1 MFEELLIRPL
11 YNGFVFLIDIVP
23 GGEVGLAIIL
33 LTLIV
38 RAVFYPA
45 FAASIRT
52 QIAMS
57 AIQPEVDEIN
67 RKYKDDTQERARRT
81 MALFKEKKVR
91 PLAGLLALLVQI
103 PIFIALY
110 FVFFR
115 EGLPNIEMDL
125 LYSFVSVPAIVQTNF
140 FGFVDLLANH
150 NIFLAALVGGTQYL
164 VTKLSLAR
172 TPKRTGASPEVEMTH
187 KLQRSLMLYMLPG
200 LMTVLTYTFPAGVG
214 LYFLTGNVVSLAQEF
229 YIKRQ
234 NHFT

>member
-1 MFEELLIRPL
+1 MFEDLLIKPL
-11 YNGFVFLIDIVP
+11 YNGFVFLIDVVP
-23 GGEVGLAIIL
+23 GGDVGLAIIT

-52 QIAMS
+52 QLAM
-57 AIQPEVDEIN
+57 AAVQPEIDEIN
-67 RKYKDDTQERARRT
+67 RKYKDNREERARRT

-91 PLAGLLALLVQI
+91 PLAGLIALLVQI

-115 EGLPNIEMDL
+115 EGLPNIDLSL
-125 LYSFVSVPAIVQTNF
+125 LYSFVEVPAMVQTNF
-140 FGFVDLLANH
+140 LGFVDLLAIH
-150 NIFLAALVGGTQYL
+150 NAPLAAIVGGTQYL

-172 TPKRTGASPEVEMTH
+172 TPAKAATPEAEMAH
-187 KLQRSLMLYMLPG
+187 SLQRTLMLYMLPG
-200 LMTVLTYTFPAGVG
+200 LMTVLTYFFPAGVG
-214 LYFLTGNVVSLAQEF
+214 LYFLTGNVVSILQEM

-234 NHFT
+234 NHAL

>member
-1 MFEELLIRPL
+1 MFEELLIKPL
-11 YNGFVFLIDIVP
+11 YNGFVFLIDLMP
-23 GGEVGLAIIL
+23 GGDVGLAIIV

-38 RAVFYPA
+38 RAIFYPA

-52 QIAMS
+52 QMAMA
-57 AIQPEVDEIN
+57 AIQPEIDEIN
-67 RKYKDDTQERARRT
+67 NKYKDNIEERARRT

-115 EGLPNIEMDL
+115 EGLPTIDTAL
-125 LYSFVSVPAIVQTNF
+125 LYSFVSVPAMVQTTF
-140 FGFVDLLANH
+140 LGFIDLLATH
-150 NIFLAALVGGTQYL
+150 NIALAAAVGGTQYL

-172 TPKRTGASPEVEMTH
+172 TPAKVATPEAQMAH
-187 KLQRSLMLYMLPG
+187 SMQRSLMLYFLPG
-200 LMTVLTYTFPAGVG
+200 LMTVLSYAFPAGVG
-214 LYFLTGNVVSLAQEF
+214 LYFATGNVISIAQEF

-234 NHFT
+234 NNLA

>member
-1 MFEELLIRPL
+1 MFEDLLIKPL
-11 YNGFVFLIDIVP
+11 YNGFVYLIGIVP
-23 GGEVGLAIIL
+23 GGDVGLAIIV

-52 QIAMS
+52 QLAMA
-57 AIQPEVDEIN
+57 AIQPDVDEIN
-67 RKYKDDTQERARRT
+67 RKYKDNREERARRT

-115 EGLPNIEMDL
+115 EGLPNIDLSL
-125 LYSFVSVPAIVQTNF
+125 LYSFMEVPATVQTNF
-140 FGFVDLLANH
+140 LGYVDLLAIH
-150 NIFLAALVGGTQYL
+150 NAPLAAIVGGTQYL

-172 TPKRTGASPEVEMTH
+172 TPAKAATPEAEMAH
-187 KLQRSLMLYMLPG
+187 FLQRSLMLYMLPG
-200 LMTVLTYTFPAGVG
+200 LMTVLTYFFPAGVG
-214 LYFLTGNVVSLAQEF
+214 LDFLTGNVVSILQEM

-234 NHFT
+234 NHVL

>member
-1 MFEELLIRPL
+1 MFEEFLIKPL
-11 YNGFVFLIDIVP
+11 YNGFVFLIGIVP
-23 GGEVGLAIIL
+23 GGDVGLAIIA

-38 RAVFYPA
+38 RIIFYPA

-52 QIAMS
+52 QIAMA
-57 AIQPEVDEIN
+57 AIQPEIDEIN
-67 RKYKDDTQERARRT
+67 RKYKDNTEERARRT

-115 EGLPNIEMDL
+115 EGLPTIDVAL
-125 LYSFVSVPAIVQTNF
+125 LYAFVTTPAMVQTNF
-140 FGFVDLLANH
+140 LGFVDLLAIN
-150 NIFLAALVGGTQYL
+150 NIVLAAIVGTTQYL
-164 VTKLSLAR
+164 VTRLSFAR
-172 TPKRTGASPEVEMTH
+172 MPAKAGSPEVEMAH

-200 LMTVLTYTFPAGVG
+200 LMTVLAYFFPAGVG
-214 LYFLTGNVVSLAQEF
+214 LYFLTGNVISIAQEF

-234 NHFT
+234 NNFT

>member
-1 MFEELLIRPL
+1 MFEEFLIKPL
-11 YNGFVFLIDIVP
+11 YNGFVFLIGAVP
-23 GGEVGLAIIL
+23 GGDVGLAIIL
-33 LTLIV
+33 LTVIV

-52 QIAMS
+52 QLAMA

-67 RKYKDDTQERARRT
+67 RKYKDDAPERARRT
-81 MALFKEKKVR
+81 MALFKEKRVR

-115 EGLPNIEMDL
+115 EGLPTIDTAL
-125 LYSFVSVPAIVQTNF
+125 LYSFVSVPAVVQPMFLN
-140 FGFVDLLANH
+140 FVDLLAVH
-150 NIFLAALVGGTQYL
+150 NIILAAIVGGTQYL
-164 VTKLSLAR
+164 VTRFSLAR
-172 TPKRTGASPEVEMTH
+172 TPAKTGSPEAEMAH

-200 LMTVLTYTFPAGVG
+200 LMTVLSYSFPAGVG
-214 LYFLTGNVVSLAQEF
+214 LYFATGNLISLAQEF

-234 NHFT
+234 NNFT

>member
-1 MFEELLIRPL
+1 MFEEFLIKPL
-11 YNGFVFLIDIVP
+11 YNGFVFLIGVVP
-23 GGEVGLAIIL
+23 GGDVGLAIIA

-38 RAVFYPA
+38 RIIFYPA

-52 QIAMS
+52 QIAMA
-57 AIQPEVDEIN
+57 AIQPEIDELN
-67 RKYKDDTQERARRT
+67 RKYKDNTEERARRT

-115 EGLPNIEMDL
+115 EGLPTIDAAL
-125 LYSFVSVPAIVQTNF
+125 LYSFITTPAMVQTNF
-140 FGFVDLLANH
+140 LGFVDLLAIN
-150 NIFLAALVGGTQYL
+150 NIVLAAIVGTTQYL
-164 VTKLSLAR
+164 VTRLSFAR
-172 TPKRTGASPEVEMTH
+172 MPAKAGSPEVEMAH

-200 LMTVLTYTFPAGVG
+200 LMTVLTYFFPAGVG
-214 LYFLTGNVVSLAQEF
+214 LYFLTGNLISIAQEF

-234 NHFT
+234 NNFT

>member
-1 MFEELLIRPL
+1 MFEEFLIKPL
-11 YNGFVFLIDIVP
+11 YNGFVFLIGVVP
-23 GGEVGLAIIL
+23 GGDVGLAIIV

-38 RAVFYPA
+38 RIIFYPA

-52 QIAMS
+52 QIAMA
-57 AIQPEVDEIN
+57 AIQPEIDELN
-67 RKYKDDTQERARRT
+67 RKYKDNTEERARRT

-115 EGLPNIEMDL
+115 EGLPTIDVAL
-125 LYSFVSVPAIVQTNF
+125 LYAFVTTPAMVQTNF
-140 FGFVDLLANH
+140 LGFVDLLAIN
-150 NIFLAALVGGTQYL
+150 NIVLAAIVGTTQYL
-164 VTKLSLAR
+164 VTRLSFAR
-172 TPKRTGASPEVEMTH
+172 MPSKAGSPEVEMAH

-200 LMTVLTYTFPAGVG
+200 LMTVLTYFFPAGVG
-214 LYFLTGNVVSLAQEF
+214 LYFLTGNLISIAQEF

-234 NHFT
+234 NNFT

>member
-1 MFEELLIRPL
+1 MFEDLLIKPL
-11 YNGFVFLIDIVP
+11 YNGFVFLIDLAP
-23 GGEVGLAIIL
+23 GGDVGLAIIV

-38 RAVFYPA
+38 RIIFYPA

-52 QIAMS
+52 QIAMA
-57 AIQPEVDEIN
+57 AIQPEIDELN
-67 RKYKDDTQERARRT
+67 RKYKDNTEERARRT

-115 EGLPNIEMDL
+115 EGLPNIDTTL
-125 LYSFVSVPAIVQTNF
+125 LYSFVSVPALVHTNF
-140 FGFVDLLANH
+140 LGFIDLLATH
-150 NIFLAALVGGTQYL
+150 NFILAGLVGGTQYL

-172 TPKRTGASPEVEMTH
+172 TPPKAATPEAEMAHT
-187 KLQRSLMLYMLPG
+187 LQRSLMLYLLPG
-200 LMTVLTYTFPAGVG
+200 LMTALSFAFPAGVG
-214 LYFLTGNVVSLAQEF
+214 LYFATGNVISIAQEF

-234 NHFT
+234 NRFN

>member
-1 MFEELLIRPL
+1 MFEEFLIKPL
-11 YNGFVFLIDIVP
+11 YNGFVFLIGVVP
-23 GGEVGLAIIL
+23 GGDVGLAIIL

-38 RAVFYPA
+38 RAIFYPA

-52 QIAMS
+52 QIAMA

-67 RKYKDDTQERARRT
+67 RKYKDEPQERARRT

-115 EGLPNIEMDL
+115 EGLPNVDLTL
-125 LYSFVSVPAIVQTNF
+125 LYSFVSVPAMVQTNF
-140 FGFVDLLANH
+140 LGFIDLLAIH
-150 NIFLAALVGGTQYL
+150 NVVLAAVVGGTQYL

-172 TPKRTGASPEVEMTH
+172 TPAKGATPEQEMTH
-187 KLQRSLMLYMLPG
+187 KLQRSLMLYVLPG
-200 LMTVLTYTFPAGVG
+200 FMTVLSFTFPSGVG
-214 LYFLTGNVVSLAQEF
+214 LYFATGNAISLAQEF

-234 NHFT
+234 NNFT

>member
-1 MFEELLIRPL
+1 MFEEFLIKPL
-11 YNGFVFLIDIVP
+11 YNGFVFLIGVVP
-23 GGEVGLAIIL
+23 GGDVGLAIIV

-38 RAVFYPA
+38 RIIFYPA

-52 QIAMS
+52 QIAMA
-57 AIQPEVDEIN
+57 AIQPEIDELN
-67 RKYKDDTQERARRT
+67 RKYKDNTEERARRT

-115 EGLPNIEMDL
+115 EGLPTIDVAL
-125 LYSFVSVPAIVQTNF
+125 LYAFVTTPAMVQTNF
-140 FGFVDLLANH
+140 LGFVDLLAIN
-150 NIFLAALVGGTQYL
+150 NIVLAAIVGTTQYL
-164 VTKLSLAR
+164 VTRLSFAR
-172 TPKRTGASPEVEMTH
+172 MPAKAGSPEVEMAH

-200 LMTVLTYTFPAGVG
+200 LMTVLAYFFPAGVG
-214 LYFLTGNVVSLAQEF
+214 LYFLTGNVISIAQEF

-234 NHFT
+234 NNFT